1 LQSPALPSA
10 RRGGCG
16 GAQQGHALAFLD
28 VAVGMLL
35 LGFGATAHLRR
46 PESLT
51 GVWLALAGLAWFAG
65 TLGWPLVYL
74 HRDSSFC

>member
-1 LQSPALPSA
+1 
-10 RRGGCG
+10 
-16 GAQQGHALAFLD
+16 
-28 VAVGMLL
+28 MLL